1 MLRILEAKDV
11 SAYETLLSQLPQ
23 GVHVSEAIEN
33 DGVKGFIIYDYE
45 PEQVVIYAVDD
56 GQDYNYCD
64 GLVRSVLF
72 KAELKGIER
81 AEFRMDDENMLTRLR
96 TLHFVN
102 NHENTLENIAD
113 IMENCK
119 KCKENT
125 ANT

>member
-11 SAYETLLSQLPQ
+11 SAYAALLSQLPQ
-23 GVHVSEAIEN
+23 DVHVSEAVEN
-33 DGVKGFIIYDYE
+33 DGVKGFVVYAYE

-81 AEFRMDDENMLTRLR
+81 AEFRMDDAHMLARLH
-96 TLHFVN
+96 TLRFVKN
-102 NHENTLENIAD
+102 NEKTLENIAD

>member
-11 SAYETLLSQLPQ
+11 STYETLLSGLPQ
-23 GVHVSEAIEN
+23 GVHVSEAVEN
-33 DGVKGFIIYDYE
+33 DGVKGFIAYAYE
-45 PEQVVIYAVDD
+45 PEQVVIYAVND

-81 AEFRMDDENMLTRLR
+81 AEFRIDDDNMLARLR
-96 TLHFVN
+96 TLRLVN
-102 NHENTLENIAD
+102 NHEKTLENIAD